1 MKGIGTKHVHRVA
14 WVRASPRHPAK
25 SQRAAVMQH
34 AGLVYDEADGET
46 VAGMIDALR
55 PGREVY
61 VHGVHRLAPTRQE
74 LGAALAGIHAKGAKL
89 YDTEAQVWV
98 DPGSFEAVVAAL
110 GVLLGERRMPTTALA
125 RKRGKLGGKPP
136 SLAKVSR
143 AEALAIWR
151 DKSITN
157 EEAARRIGLSVRTCY
172 RRFKDSG
179 REAGWPK
186 RKGK

>member
-25 SQRAAVMQH
+25 PQS
-34 AGLVYDEADGET
+34 
-46 VAGMIDALR
+46 VAN
-55 PGREVY
+55 
-61 VHGVHRLAPTRQE
+61 
-74 LGAALAGIHAKGAKL
+74 
-89 YDTEAQVWV
+89 
-98 DPGSFEAVVAAL
+98 
-110 GVLLGERRMPTTALA
+110 
-125 RKRGKLGGKPP
+125 
-136 SLAKVSR
+136 VSR
-143 AEALAIWR
+143 AEALTIWR

-186 RKGK
+186 RRGK